1 MALDFHG
8 DKDRYFRM
16 QRDNAAEYVIP
27 FIEAVKP
34 VEAGMRVLEIGCAE
48 GGVLLAFLE
57 RGCEGIGVEL
67 QPSRVRSAN
76 AYLKDHIERSDCRV
90 INKNIYDAD
99 FLSEYKGYFDLIILK
114 DVIEHIP
121 EQEKVMPHIK
131 SLLRPGGHVFFGF
144 PPWMMPFGGH
154 QQIASSKIA
163 KVPYYHLL
171 PRGVYKWFLKRFG
184 ESDKTIEELL
194 EIWDTGISLERFE
207 RIAKKT
213 GYSFDNKQLY
223 LINPIYKF
231 KFNKRPRKQA
241 GLIAAIPWFRNYV
254 TTCAYYLLGG

>member
-1 MALDFHG
+1 MGLDFHG

-27 FIEAVKP
+27 FIEEVKR
-34 VEAGMRVLEIGCAE
+34 VEPGMRVLEIGCAE
-48 GGVLLAFLE
+48 GGVLQAFLE
-57 RGCEGIGVEL
+57 KGCEGIGVEL
-67 QPSRVRSAN
+67 QPSRAKQ
-76 AYLKDHIERSDCRV
+76 AGEFLKEHVDAGNSRIIC
-90 INKNIYDAD
+90 KNIYDAG
-99 FLSEYKGYFDLIILK
+99 FQEEFKGYFDLIILK

-121 EQEKVMPHIK
+121 KQEEVMPRIK
-131 SLLRPGGHVFFGF
+131 ALLRPGGHVFFGF

-154 QQIASSKIA
+154 QQIARTKIA
-163 KVPYYHLL
+163 KAPYYHLL
-171 PRGVYKWFLKRFG
+171 PRGLYKWLLKRFG
-184 ESDKTIEELL
+184 ESDQTIKELL

-207 RIAKKT
+207 RIARDT

-241 GLIAAIPWFRNYV
+241 RFIAAIPWLRNYV
-254 TTCAYYLLGG
+254 TTCAYYLLGA